1 MIEINQINKF
11 KVGDKIL
18 NNDQS
23 SWYFGVE
30 CVIDQI
36 TFFPAK
42 TGFNKDDLVVYS
54 VSVENISFA
63 TTKVAPVG

>member
-1 MIEINQINKF
+1 MINQINKF

-30 CVIDQI
+30 CVIDNI
-36 TFFPAK
+36 THFPAK
-42 TGFNKDDLVVYS
+42 TGFNKDDLVVYT
-54 VSVENISFA
+54 VSVENISFS
-63 TTKVAPVG
+63 TIKVAPVG